1 MLSGQAGIRDRI
13 RPGNSPAQCVRLKAV
28 AAESGQSG
36 GFPVDPLHQ
45 FQIHPIV
52 PLHIGGYDVSFT
64 NSALWMVVSV
74 GIIAAFTIF
83 AMRSRAMV
91 PGRWQA
97 SVEIFYEFIANMV
110 RDSIGHDGKRFFPLV
125 FTLFMFIFFS
135 NMLGLFPYAF
145 TVTSHIIVTF
155 VMAAGVFLL
164 VTIAGFILH
173 GPKFLGVFVPKGVPP
188 MILPIVVGIEVISY
202 ISRPISHSVRLF
214 ANMLAGHITLKVF
227 AGFVIS
233 FITGMGAVGWLA
245 AILPLLMIVA
255 ITALEVLVGALQ
267 AYVFA
272 ILTCMY
278 LRDALHP
285 NH

>member
-1 MLSGQAGIRDRI
+1 MAS
-13 RPGNSPAQCVRLKAV
+13 
-28 AAESGQSG
+28 ESGKSG

-52 PLHIGGYDVSFT
+52 PIHIGGYDFSFT
-64 NSALWMVVSV
+64 NAALWMVISV
-74 GIIAAFTIF
+74 GLVSAFTIF
-83 AMRSRAMV
+83 SMRGRAMV
-91 PGRWQA
+91 PGRWQS

-110 RDSIGHDGKRFFPLV
+110 RDNAGHDARRFFPLV
-125 FTLFMFIFFS
+125 FTLFMFIFFA
-135 NMLGLFPYAF
+135 NMIGLFPYAF

-155 VMAAGVFLL
+155 ALAGSIFLL
-164 VTIAGFILH
+164 VTITGFVLH
-173 GPKFLGVFVPKGVPP
+173 GPKFLGLFVPHGVPAVL
-188 MILPIVVGIEVISY
+188 LPLVVGIEVISY

-227 AGFVIS
+227 AGFIIS
-233 FITGMGAVGWLA
+233 FITGLGAIGWIA

-285 NH
+285 GH

>member
-1 MLSGQAGIRDRI
+1 MAS
-13 RPGNSPAQCVRLKAV
+13 
-28 AAESGQSG
+28 ESGQSG

-45 FQIHPIV
+45 FQIRPVVPI
-52 PLHIGGYDVSFT
+52 HIGGYDLSFT
-64 NSALWMVVSV
+64 NSALWMLVSV

-83 AMRSRAMV
+83 SMRGRAMV
-91 PGRWQA
+91 PGRWQS

-110 RDSIGHDGKRFFPLV
+110 RDNTGPDARRFFPLV
-125 FTLFMFIFFS
+125 FTLFMFIFFA
-135 NMLGLFPYAF
+135 NMIGLFPYAF

-155 VMAAGVFLL
+155 ALAGAIFLL
-164 VTIAGFILH
+164 VTITGFVLH
-173 GPKFLGVFVPKGVPP
+173 GPKFLGLFVPQGVPVVL
-188 MILPIVVGIEVISY
+188 LPLVVGIEVISY

-227 AGFVIS
+227 AGFIIS
-233 FITGMGAVGWLA
+233 FITGLGAIGWIA

-285 NH
+285 SH